1 VTIDSHQHFW
11 SVSSGRYDYP
21 RPSDGV
27 IYRDFAASNLAPML
41 AAAGVDQTIVVQA
54 VDAEWET
61 GELLTVATVH
71 RWIAGVVGWCDLGRK
86 DASTTLAGYMENGRL
101 VGVRPMLQ
109 KQDDAS
115 WLLAPDASANLDW
128 MAGRGLVFDAL
139 VDVRHL
145 PVIEDLVVRHPML
158 PVVIDHMAKPWRQPD
173 RVEEWSAGIQS
184 LGRYQNCHVK
194 VSGYPFADSH
204 AHDGYA
210 DLVASLLDWFGSD
223 RLIWGSDWPVS
234 TRHLPY
240 EQGVARARQAF
251 GEADWDKA
259 GHANAARVYGLKP
272 TGASETQKENTP

>member
-27 IYRDFAASNLAPML
+27 IYRDFGASDLAPML

-61 GELLTVATVH
+61 RDLLTVAMVH
-71 RWIAGVVGWCDLGRK
+71 RWIAGIVGWCDLGRK
-86 DASTTLAGYMENGRL
+86 DASTTLASYMASGRL

-115 WLLAPDASANLDW
+115 WLLGPDASANLDW

-145 PVIEDLVVRHPML
+145 PVLRDLVVRHPTL
-158 PVVIDHMAKPWRQPD
+158 SVVIDHMAKPWRQPD
-173 RVEEWSAGIQS
+173 RVKDWSAGIQS
-184 LGRYQNCHVK
+184 LGQFENCHVK
-194 VSGYPFADSH
+194 VSGYPFTDSS
-204 AHDGYA
+204 ATDGYA
-210 DLVASLLDWFGSD
+210 DLVVSLLDWFGSD

-234 TRHLPY
+234 TRHLAY
-240 EQGVARARQAF
+240 EQCVARARKAF
-251 GEADWDKA
+251 GNVGWDKV
-259 GHANAARVYGLKP
+259 GHANAASVYRLNP
-272 TGASETQKENTP
+272 TGVSQTHKENTP